1 MDLESHLQSGSVV
14 SASASTVSRQQSVVI
29 PVMKGLSCR
38 KPPCPRLC
46 PSKRGPHPMIDYNKA
61 VKAWHSWPT
70 WAFLGQLSRAIS
82 AHLLSHHFQG
92 SGVWHAFTGSSA
104 QGLPQAESRFQVKLL
119 SHLGHGTL
127 SQAH

>member
-1 MDLESHLQSGSVV
+1 MDLESHLQSRSVV
-14 SASASTVSRQQSVVI
+14 SASASAVSRQQSVVI

-38 KPPCPRLC
+38 KPPCSRLC
-46 PSKRGPHPMIDYNKA
+46 PSKSGPHPMIGYNKD

-70 WAFLGQLSRAIS
+70 VGQLSRAIP
-82 AHLLSHHFQG
+82 AHLLSHHFQR

-104 QGLPQAESRFQVKLL
+104 QGLPRLSRFQVKLR